1 MAEVELPNLKELEEA
16 RDKAFSRRV
25 ALTTAVYA
33 VALAIASLGGSNAMK
48 EMLLAQQEA
57 SNQWAFYQSK
67 VIREHLN
74 RGNKMVLETQL
85 AEPSTLKGAEREK
98 FEALARKFA
107 DEEKRMNVD
116 KKEIEPKAKAA
127 EAVRDRNQAKDPY
140 FDYAEVLLQIAIV
153 TRLDLDP
160 VRLAPDLRLLAGP
173 GRPRRPAVGERLHP
187 ARPPPVLPRVL
198 TRALAAATRPPASPL
213 RCFSGVV

>member
-1 MAEVELPNLKELEEA
+1 VAEVELPNVRELEEA
-16 RDKAFSRRV
+16 RDRTFTRRV
-25 ALTTAVYA
+25 ALATAAYA
-33 VALAIASLGGSNAMK
+33 VSLAIASLGGNNAMK

-74 RGNKMVLETQL
+74 RGSKLVLETQL

-98 FEALARKFA
+98 FEALARKFT
-107 DEEKRMNVD
+107 DEEKRMNAD

-127 EAVRDRNQAKDPY
+127 EAVRDRSQLKDPY

-153 TRLDLDP
+153 IASISILSTSRPTFWFSL
-160 VRLAPDLRLLAGP
+160 VLAVFGT
-173 GRPRRPAVGERLHP
+173 
-187 ARPPPVLPRVL
+187 VLSMNGFWL
-198 TRALAAATRPPASPL
+198 
-213 RCFSGVV
+213 VVHLPFLEAH

>member
-1 MAEVELPNLKELEEA
+1 VPEVELPNPHELEER
-16 RDKAFSRRV
+16 RDKTFSRRV

-33 VALAIASLGGSNAMK
+33 VILAIASLGGSNAMK

-74 RGNKMVLETQL
+74 RGNKLVLESQL
-85 AEPSTLKGAEREK
+85 AEPSALKGPERAK
-98 FEALARKFA
+98 LEALAKSFA
-107 DEEKRMNVD
+107 DEEKRMNAD

-140 FDYAEVLLQIAIV
+140 FDYAEVLLQISIVCASIAILSGSRPMFWFSSV
-153 TRLDLDP
+153 
-160 VRLAPDLRLLAGP
+160 LAFCGLLLTINGFTLLAHLP
-173 GRPRRPAVGERLHP
+173 FLH
-187 ARPPPVLPRVL
+187 
-198 TRALAAATRPPASPL
+198 
-213 RCFSGVV
+213 GH

>member
-1 MAEVELPNLKELEEA
+1 MAEVELPNPEELEER
-16 RDKAFSRRV
+16 RDKTFSRRV
-25 ALTTAVYA
+25 ALVTAVYA
-33 VALAIASLGGSNAMK
+33 VILAVASLGGNNAMK

-107 DEEKRMNVD
+107 DEEKRMNAD

-153 TRLDLDP
+153 TASISILSGSRPTFGFSL
-160 VRLAPDLRLLAGP
+160 VLAVLGVLLSVNGFTLL
-173 GRPRRPAVGERLHP
+173 VH
-187 ARPPPVLPRVL
+187 LP
-198 TRALAAATRPPASPL
+198 
-213 RCFSGVV
+213 FFHGY